1 MEKHTSN
8 FIGHL
13 LGFFSVL
20 VWGSSFIFSK
30 ILLEVFTPLQIM
42 TMRFIIAYVVLWCL
56 YPKREKTSAKDE
68 IGIMLL
74 SVFASTIYFICENNA
89 LLYTLA
95 SNVSIIVAAAPI
107 ITALLACLF
116 SKKNKVTRNTW
127 IGFGIAFAGVALVV
141 FNGTVVLK
149 FNPLGDLLSL
159 GAAISWSV
167 YSVMVA
173 HYVDRFSSF
182 FLMRKLTF
190 YGLITTLPIL
200 FLSGEGS
207 IPLQLLADPA
217 RLLSLVFL
225 GVMGS
230 GICYVTWNMAT
241 RRLGIIAVS
250 NYIYVNPF
258 VTMITA
264 GIFLHEPITL
274 MGIGGMVLIIAGIV
288 ISLRKAKQ

>member
-1 MEKHTSN
+1 MEKNKSSLM
-8 FIGHL
+8 GHL

-42 TMRFIIAYVVLWCL
+42 TMRFIIAYIVLWCL
-56 YPKREKTSAKDE
+56 YPKKEKTTPKDE
-68 IGIMLL
+68 LGIMTL

-116 SKKNKVTRNTW
+116 SKSNTVTRNTW
-127 IGFGIAFAGVALVV
+127 IGFAIAFAGVALVV

-149 FNPLGDLLSL
+149 FNPLGDMLSL
-159 GAAISWSV
+159 GAAISWAI
-167 YSVMVA
+167 YSVMVS

-200 FLSGEGS
+200 LISGEGH
-207 IPLQLLADPA
+207 IPFQLLSDPA
-217 RLLSLVFL
+217 RLFSLIFL

-230 GICYVTWNMAT
+230 GVCYVTWNMAT
-241 RRLGIIAVS
+241 QKLGIIAVS

-258 VTMITA
+258 ITMVTA
-264 GIFLHEPITL
+264 GIFLGEPITV
-274 MGIGGMVLIIAGIV
+274 MGLGGMVLIIAGII
-288 ISLRKAKQ
+288 ISFKKVKE